1 MRSITEQI
9 SAQRFLERYA
19 SRDVSVDRN
28 VAMDNLKK
36 LGVLNDD
43 GSISEKYKDLI
54 IDLKRDGY

>member
-9 SAQRFLERYA
+9 LAQRFLERYA